1 MSQGKRRKYDREFKV
16 EAVKLVT
23 GGGRAV
29 AEVARN
35 LGIHDN
41 LLYKW
46 REKYTEDI
54 AHAFPGKGRLKPAE
68 EEVRRM
74 KRELADVTQERDI
87 LKKALAIFSKEQRMT
102 VYLVI
107 LLDLLR

>member
-1 MSQGKRRKYDREFKV
+1 MREGKRRKYDREFKV

-23 GGGRAV
+23 EGGRGV

-35 LGIHDN
+35 LGIHEN
-41 LLYKW
+41 LLYRW
-46 REKYTEDI
+46 REKHSEDM

-74 KRELADVTQERDI
+74 RRELADVTQERDI
-87 LKKALAIFSKEQRMT
+87 LKKALAIFSKEPK
-102 VYLVI
+102 
-107 LLDLLR
+107 

>member
-29 AEVARN
+29 AGVARN
-35 LGIHDN
+35 LGIHEN

-68 EEVRRM
+68 EELRRM

-87 LKKALAIFSKEQRMT
+87 LKKALAIFSKEPK
-102 VYLVI
+102 
-107 LLDLLR
+107 

>member
-23 GGGRAV
+23 EGGRTV
-29 AEVARN
+29 AEAARN
-35 LGIHDN
+35 LGIHEN

-46 REKYTEDI
+46 KEKYSEDM

-68 EEVRRM
+68 EELRRM

-87 LKKALAIFSKEQRMT
+87 LKKALAIFSKEPK
-102 VYLVI
+102 
-107 LLDLLR
+107 

>member
-1 MSQGKRRKYDREFKV
+1 MSEGKRRKYDREFKV
-16 EAVKLVT
+16 EAVKLVI

-35 LGIHDN
+35 LGIHEN

-87 LKKALAIFSKEQRMT
+87 LKKALAIFSKEPK
-102 VYLVI
+102 
-107 LLDLLR
+107 

>member
-1 MSQGKRRKYDREFKV
+1 MEQGKRRKYDREFKV
-16 EAVKLVT
+16 EAVKRVT

-29 AEVARN
+29 TEVARN
-35 LGIHDN
+35 LGIHEN

-46 REKYTEDI
+46 KEKYTEDM

-68 EEVRRM
+68 EEQRRM

-87 LKKALAIFSKEQRMT
+87 LKKALAIFSKEPK
-102 VYLVI
+102 
-107 LLDLLR
+107 

>member
-23 GGGRAV
+23 EGGRAV

-35 LGIHDN
+35 LGIHEN

-68 EEVRRM
+68 EEQRRM

-87 LKKALAIFSKEQRMT
+87 LKKALAIFSKEPK
-102 VYLVI
+102 
-107 LLDLLR
+107 

>member
-1 MSQGKRRKYDREFKV
+1 MREGKRRKYDREFKV

-23 GGGRAV
+23 EGGRGV

-35 LGIHDN
+35 LGIHEN

-46 REKYTEDI
+46 REKYNEDM

-68 EEVRRM
+68 EELRRM
-74 KRELADVTQERDI
+74 KRALADVTQERDI
-87 LKKALAIFSKEQRMT
+87 LKKALAIFSKEPK
-102 VYLVI
+102 
-107 LLDLLR
+107 

>member
-35 LGIHDN
+35 LGIHEN

-54 AHAFPGKGRLKPAE
+54 SHAFPGKGRLKPAE
-68 EEVRRM
+68 EELRRM

-87 LKKALAIFSKEQRMT
+87 LKKALAIFSKEPK
-102 VYLVI
+102 
-107 LLDLLR
+107 

>member
-1 MSQGKRRKYDREFKV
+1 MEQGKRRKYDREFKV

-23 GGGRAV
+23 GGGRGV

-35 LGIHDN
+35 LGIHEN

-68 EEVRRM
+68 EEQRRM

-87 LKKALAIFSKEQRMT
+87 LKKALAIFSKEPK
-102 VYLVI
+102 
-107 LLDLLR
+107 

>member
-1 MSQGKRRKYDREFKV
+1 MEQGKRRKYDREFKV

-35 LGIHDN
+35 LGIHEN

-46 REKYTEDI
+46 KEKYTEDI

-68 EEVRRM
+68 EEQRRM

-87 LKKALAIFSKEQRMT
+87 LKKALAIFSKEPK
-102 VYLVI
+102 
-107 LLDLLR
+107 

>member
-16 EAVKLVT
+16 EAVQLVT
-23 GGGRAV
+23 EGGRGV

-35 LGIHDN
+35 LGIHEN

-46 REKYTEDI
+46 REKYSEDM

-68 EEVRRM
+68 EELRRM
-74 KRELADVTQERDI
+74 KRALADVTQERDI
-87 LKKALAIFSKEQRMT
+87 LKKAAAYFAKESLPGTRS
-102 VYLVI
+102 
-107 LLDLLR
+107 

>member
-35 LGIHDN
+35 LGIHEN

-87 LKKALAIFSKEQRMT
+87 LKKALAIFSKEPK
-102 VYLVI
+102 
-107 LLDLLR
+107 

>member
-16 EAVKLVT
+16 EAVKLVI
-23 GGGRAV
+23 GEGRGV

-35 LGIHDN
+35 LGIHEN

-46 REKYTEDI
+46 REKYTEDM

-68 EEVRRM
+68 EELRRM

-87 LKKALAIFSKEQRMT
+87 LKKALAIFSKEPK
-102 VYLVI
+102 
-107 LLDLLR
+107 

>member
-35 LGIHDN
+35 LGIHEN

-46 REKYTEDI
+46 REKYIEDI

-68 EEVRRM
+68 EEQRRM
-74 KRELADVTQERDI
+74 RRELADVTQERDI
-87 LKKALAIFSKEQRMT
+87 LKKALAIFSKEPK
-102 VYLVI
+102 
-107 LLDLLR
+107 

>member
-23 GGGRAV
+23 EGGRAV

-35 LGIHDN
+35 LGIHEN

-68 EEVRRM
+68 EELRRM
-74 KRELADVTQERDI
+74 KRELANVTQERDI
-87 LKKALAIFSKEQRMT
+87 LKKALAIFSKEPK
-102 VYLVI
+102 
-107 LLDLLR
+107 

>member
-23 GGGRAV
+23 GEGRAV

-35 LGIHDN
+35 LGIHEN

-68 EEVRRM
+68 EELRRT
-74 KRELADVTQERDI
+74 KRELANVTQERDI
-87 LKKALAIFSKEQRMT
+87 LKKALAIFSKEPK
-102 VYLVI
+102 
-107 LLDLLR
+107 

>member
-23 GGGRAV
+23 GGGRGV
-29 AEVARN
+29 VEVARN
-35 LGIHDN
+35 LGIHEN

-46 REKYTEDI
+46 KEKYTEDM

-68 EEVRRM
+68 EELRRM

-87 LKKALAIFSKEQRMT
+87 LKKALAIFSKEPK
-102 VYLVI
+102 
-107 LLDLLR
+107 

>member
-35 LGIHDN
+35 LWIHEN

-46 REKYTEDI
+46 REKYSEDR

-68 EEVRRM
+68 EELRRM

-87 LKKALAIFSKEQRMT
+87 LKKALAIFSKEPK
-102 VYLVI
+102 
-107 LLDLLR
+107 

>member
-1 MSQGKRRKYDREFKV
+1 MREGKRRKYDREFKV

-23 GGGRAV
+23 EGGRGV

-35 LGIHDN
+35 LGIHEN

-46 REKYTEDI
+46 KEKYTEDM

-68 EEVRRM
+68 EELRRM

-87 LKKALAIFSKEQRMT
+87 LKKALAIFSKEPK
-102 VYLVI
+102 
-107 LLDLLR
+107 

>member
-35 LGIHDN
+35 LGIHEN

-74 KRELADVTQERDI
+74 RRELADVTQERDI
-87 LKKALAIFSKEQRMT
+87 LKKALAIFSKEPK
-102 VYLVI
+102 
-107 LLDLLR
+107 

>member
-1 MSQGKRRKYDREFKV
+1 MEQGKRRKYDREFKV

-23 GGGRAV
+23 GGGRGV

-35 LGIHDN
+35 LGLHEN

-46 REKYTEDI
+46 KEKYTEDM

-68 EEVRRM
+68 EEQRRM

-87 LKKALAIFSKEQRMT
+87 LKKALAIFSKEPK
-102 VYLVI
+102 
-107 LLDLLR
+107 